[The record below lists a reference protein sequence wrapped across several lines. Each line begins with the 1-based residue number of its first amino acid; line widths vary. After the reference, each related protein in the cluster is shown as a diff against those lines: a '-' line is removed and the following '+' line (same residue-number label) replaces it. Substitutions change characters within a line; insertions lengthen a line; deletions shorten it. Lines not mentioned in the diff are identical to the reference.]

1 MKPIRSCVKCVKF
14 LSKPQWSAKPFRMAL
29 LTLTVVVSV
38 CTLRGKHI
46 EAQDHGAHPAKA
58 ATDTLLPEDQRKI
71 APGFS
76 LTGAD
81 GRNLNLADYRGKV
94 VLLDF
99 WATWCGGCKLEIPWY
114 MEFDQKYRSQGL
126 AVIGVSMDEDGW
138 KAVRPFLAQERDPET
153 GGKTAMKYPVVIGN
167 DTLAKEYNLTS
178 MPMTLLIDR
187 KGKIAL
193 SHTGVVNKA
202 DFEGHIL
209 QLLR

>member
-1 MKPIRSCVKCVKF
+1 MAAFSLGLYVCTMRVSPIR
-14 LSKPQWSAKPFRMAL
+14 AENA
-29 LTLTVVVSV
+29 
-38 CTLRGKHI
+38 
-46 EAQDHGAHPAKA
+46 AQTPKA
-58 ATDTLLPEDQRKI
+58 ATDTLVPEDQRKT

-81 GRNLNLADYRGKV
+81 GRPINLADYRGKV

-114 MEFDQKYRSQGL
+114 MEFDEKYRRQGL
-126 AVIGVSMDEDGW
+126 AVVGVSMDEDGW
-138 KAVRPFLAQERDPET
+138 KSVRPFLARERDPET

-167 DTLAKEYNLTS
+167 DALGKEYNLTN

-187 KGKIAL
+187 SGKIAL
-193 SHTGVVNKA
+193 SHAGVVNRD
-202 DFEGHIL
+202 DFERHIL